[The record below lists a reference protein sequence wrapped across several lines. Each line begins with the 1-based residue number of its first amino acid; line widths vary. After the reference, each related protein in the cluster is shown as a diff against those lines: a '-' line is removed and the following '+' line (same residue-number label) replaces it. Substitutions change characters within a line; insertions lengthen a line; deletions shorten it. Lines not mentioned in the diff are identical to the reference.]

1 MSEPT
6 GTADFQFLTAE
17 QILEVDDR
25 PTEPVDVPEWKGK
38 VLVRGMDGHGRDEY
52 FAAMAVQ
59 RGKKVVQDVNNASA
73 KLCARCIVDPGT
85 LEPAFTQQQVDAL
98 GRKSAAALERVGQ
111 VAARL
116 SGLTE
121 EDMEELGKDS
131 GSTPNGELT
140 SGSPPSADGQ
150 SGTPSGM

>member
-1 MSEPT
+1 MTE
-6 GTADFQFLTAE
+6 FLTAE
-17 QILEVDDR
+17 QILDADDR
-25 PTEPVDVPEWKGK
+25 PTETVDVPEWHGK

-59 RGKKVVQDVNNASA
+59 QGKRVVQDVSNASA
-73 KLCARCIVDPGT
+73 KLCSRCIVNPDT

-116 SGLTE
+116 SGLSE

-131 GSTPNGELT
+131 GNTPNGGST
-140 SGSPPSADGQ
+140 SGSPPSSDGP
-150 SGTPSGM
+150 SETPSGM